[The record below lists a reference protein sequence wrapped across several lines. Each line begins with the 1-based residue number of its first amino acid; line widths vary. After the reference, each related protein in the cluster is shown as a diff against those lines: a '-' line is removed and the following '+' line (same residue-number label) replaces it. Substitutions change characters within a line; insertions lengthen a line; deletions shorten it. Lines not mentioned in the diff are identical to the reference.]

1 MVGYLHGPQTQ
12 PFLDFINIVN
22 VNLAVRVTRGTLR
35 HASRL
40 ILRRTVA
47 KKGGEPLHSF
57 SYASRE
63 HLKRQGSLA
72 VFCIPSPEWVLG
84 KH

>member
-1 MVGYLHGPQTQ
+1 MVGYLPGPQTQ

-47 KKGGEPLHSF
+47 KKGESPCIHSPMPPV
-57 SYASRE
+57 SISKGRG
-63 HLKRQGSLA
+63 H
-72 VFCIPSPEWVLG
+72 
-84 KH
+84 